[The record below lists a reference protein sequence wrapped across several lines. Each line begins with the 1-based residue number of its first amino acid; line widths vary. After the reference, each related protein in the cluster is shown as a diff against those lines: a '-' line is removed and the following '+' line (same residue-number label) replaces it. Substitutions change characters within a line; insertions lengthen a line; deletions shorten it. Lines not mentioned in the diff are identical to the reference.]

1 MRVLLAIDGSPHS
14 DAAVAEV
21 RRRSWP
27 YGTVVEILTVIRT
40 PAALMID
47 AALVMAAVHLEQL
60 EEQRCR
66 ASVLLN
72 AAADQIDGE
81 AMGLTVTTKI
91 LEGNAKDMIVEEA
104 LEWGADLIVV
114 GSHGYGRLRRLVLGS
129 VAGAVVANA
138 PCSVQVVRDR
148 HAIDRSLSK
157 IHRVVVPVGE
167 SESQR
172 KSLRRLH
179 SQRID
184 QLLTKEAHRRRAQDY
199 DSLFVQ
205 PNDTLIGPK
214 IEHFG
219 EMQIFVLRG
228 CVATGLW
235 LHDRSILNSFAL
247 LSRCQNWRG
256 MHAFENDDAKSSRD

>member
-1 MRVLLAIDGSPHS
+1 
-14 DAAVAEV
+14 
-21 RRRSWP
+21 
-27 YGTVVEILTVIRT
+27 
-40 PAALMID
+40 
-47 AALVMAAVHLEQL
+47 
-60 EEQRCR
+60 
-66 ASVLLN
+66 
-72 AAADQIDGE
+72 
-81 AMGLTVTTKI
+81 
-91 LEGNAKDMIVEEA
+91 
-104 LEWGADLIVV
+104 
-114 GSHGYGRLRRLVLGS
+114 
-129 VAGAVVANA
+129 
-138 PCSVQVVRDR
+138 
-148 HAIDRSLSK
+148 
-157 IHRVVVPVGE
+157 VVPVGE